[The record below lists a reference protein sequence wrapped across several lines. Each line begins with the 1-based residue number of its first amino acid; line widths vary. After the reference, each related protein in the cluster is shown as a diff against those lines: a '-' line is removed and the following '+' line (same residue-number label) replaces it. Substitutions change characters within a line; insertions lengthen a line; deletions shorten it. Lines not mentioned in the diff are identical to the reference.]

1 LVASVLSAGAS
12 RSAAAECR
20 APRFRLVKD
29 FIHYESGR
37 GAARVTLAPA
47 DFALTN
53 LLCLA
58 QALKVQHPDWKEV
71 NVLMFS
77 SEVAAASFSPGKMGP
92 PELWQFDRQLR
103 AFYSLNVSTHEEFL
117 AITPMGLEGGEASDT
132 RIMLPASGTPHCRL
146 EIHDRCLF
154 ALDQFMDVADRLR
167 TSGSG
172 SVTLA
177 GTIGRDGKVTGL
189 KTADAG
195 SDRPSDAGSLA
206 RSASD
211 NLATWWLEPAPREDP
226 IRITYA
232 YVVDST
238 LPKGKVDVQFAL
250 PDRVTIRANPAQ

>member
-1 LVASVLSAGAS
+1 
-12 RSAAAECR
+12 
-20 APRFRLVKD
+20 
-29 FIHYESGR
+29 
-37 GAARVTLAPA
+37 
-47 DFALTN
+47 
-53 LLCLA
+53 
-58 QALKVQHPDWKEV
+58 
-71 NVLMFS
+71 
-77 SEVAAASFSPGKMGP
+77 
-92 PELWQFDRQLR
+92 
-103 AFYSLNVSTHEEFL
+103 
-117 AITPMGLEGGEASDT
+117 
-132 RIMLPASGTPHCRL
+132 
-146 EIHDRCLF
+146 
-154 ALDQFMDVADRLR
+154 MDIADRLR

-238 LPKGKVDVQFAL
+238 LPKGKVDVQFTL
-250 PDRVTIRANPAQ
+250 PDRVTISANPAQ